1 MSIAL
6 TSLACGPATDDPES
20 IAAAVPVCAEVDR
33 GEWKAGVEVA
43 IADESSPS
51 CRLTLDTTVIR
62 SYSAAAVDS
71 LDLSRVREVDRH
83 GNLYVQGYE
92 PGVITVLSP
101 TGEFLTRF
109 GREGPGPGELPPG
122 HLGVEVSN
130 LDSIYVQDNRL
141 RLSVFGPD
149 HQFVRSMP
157 LGSIQA
163 GTNMRCILSD
173 GSVFSSATIRGGN
186 RPTTLQNFNPDG
198 ELVAEFGKP
207 SNAVP
212 ANTASLNREVSCAFD
227 EAAWALPSPVEPG
240 YRLERWGS
248 DGTLLNVVTRDAPWF
263 DAGPPVSRTEGM
275 TSKPHSDVRQVLEAH
290 RGLLYTMIVN
300 ADPRWEPTT
309 RTEWEARLAE
319 LYDVRFEAIDAI
331 SGQLLAVLL
340 VDDQSTLPNARLMRD
355 GRSYELVVDD
365 SGGAHLTAYT
375 LHLVDQ

>member
-6 TSLACGPATDDPES
+6 TSLACGPTTDRPQS
-20 IAAAVPVCAEVDR
+20 IADAVPVCAEADR

-43 IADESSPS
+43 IADESSLP
-51 CRLTLDTTVIR
+51 CRLSIDTTVIR

-157 LGSIQA
+157 LGGIHA

-173 GSVFSSATIRGGN
+173 GSVISSAAIRGGN
-186 RPTTLQNFNPDG
+186 QPATLRRFDADG

-207 SNAVP
+207 SSGAP
-212 ANTASLNREVSCAFD
+212 ANATALSRGVTCALD
-227 EAAWALPSPVEPG
+227 EAAWALPSPIEPG
-240 YRLERWGS
+240 YRLERWGP
-248 DGTLLNVVTRDAPWF
+248 DGKLLNAVTRDAPWF
-263 DAGPPVSRTEGM
+263 DAGPPLSRAEGM

-340 VDDQSTLPNARLMRD
+340 VDDQSTLPNARLMQD
-355 GRSYELVVDD
+355 GRSYELVVDE
-365 SGGAHLTAYT
+365 SGGAHLTAYA
-375 LHLVDQ
+375 LHMVDQ